1 MEVLYPCC
9 CGLEVH
15 KKSITA
21 CVLWAELKGAVRKEK
36 RRFGTFTA
44 ELLSLADWLHA
55 CGVTHVAMEST
66 GVYWKPVW
74 NILEGQ
80 FEIVL
85 VNAQHIKAVPGT
97 EEPIRRTASGSPICY
112 STACCGGASCHREGR
127 ESYAT

>member
-9 CGLEVH
+9 CGLDVH

-21 CVLWAELKGAVRKEK
+21 CVLWAEAKGAVRKEK
-36 RRFGTFTA
+36 RRFGTFTV
-44 ELLSLADWLHA
+44 ELLSLADWLRA
-55 CGVTHVAMEST
+55 CGVTHVALEST

-85 VNAQHIKAVPGT
+85 LLGT
-97 EEPIRRTASGSPICY
+97 
-112 STACCGGASCHREGR
+112 
-127 ESYAT
+127 